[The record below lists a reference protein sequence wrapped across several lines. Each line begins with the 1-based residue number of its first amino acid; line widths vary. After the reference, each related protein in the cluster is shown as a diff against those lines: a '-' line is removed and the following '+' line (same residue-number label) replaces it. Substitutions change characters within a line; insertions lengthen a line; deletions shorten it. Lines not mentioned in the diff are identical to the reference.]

1 MTASG
6 QKRPH
11 LIQIVDDDPS
21 MRLLTRATLEYA
33 GFAVIEAAD
42 GTVALSQFRKMRPDL
57 VLLDV
62 VMPHMDGFTTCRR
75 LRGLPEG
82 QETPI
87 MMLTGLDDVESVK
100 KAFDAGAT
108 DFICKPIDWLL
119 LRYRVMHM
127 LRSARLYEDLKSS
140 QARLSLAQRIAR
152 MGYWY
157 FNFDSEHFACSEE
170 VRALLGIAENVAL
183 DCPEA
188 LMEVLSQNIHPEDR
202 QRVLSSFR
210 QAIHTRHPCRQNF
223 RVTMD
228 GDERYIDS
236 QIEIQTTCER
246 MPCSMTGIIQDV
258 TAIHHAEQKIFRLAH
273 FDALTGLAKRSFFM
287 ESLRSA
293 MLHAK
298 HAHGQ
303 LAILLLD
310 LDRFKR
316 INETLGHVLGDKVLM
331 SIANRI
337 RRSLQG
343 CKVLYPSSSVADYCV
358 ARFSG
363 NEFAILLPDTYGAEQ
378 VSQIASHLIRDIS
391 QPLLLGSCEVLIT
404 TSIGISLFPQGD
416 DEQESVLRNANTA
429 LHHAKAEGRATYR
442 IYQPS
447 MGSPVQDRLI
457 LENDL
462 RKALKNDEFVL
473 YFQPQVDMRSGLLSG
488 AEVLI
493 RWQHPRQGIKMPGDF
508 LPLAEESGLMVDID
522 LWVLRQACRQIAR
535 WQSSGFASLRL
546 SVNLSG
552 QLFSQ
557 DNIADLIGDIVRQ
570 HGIPARNMEI
580 ELTESTIMQNN
591 DKTVSNMSRLKQLG
605 FHIAIDDF
613 GTGYSSL
620 SYLKH
625 FPIDTLKIDR
635 SFIRDLTN
643 SPSDMA
649 ITRAIIALGDSLG
662 LTTICEGIETP
673 EQKSL
678 LLDLECHYG
687 QGYLFSRPVNIHDFT
702 QSLKAHKV
710 EKLTLEEEEG
720 CSTPH
725 AEKGFM
731 NYTFIG

>member
-1 MTASG
+1 MIPVD

-11 LIQIVDDDPS
+11 LIQIVDDDPA

-33 GFAVIEAAD
+33 GFAVIEAED
-42 GTVALSQFRKMRPDL
+42 GAVGLSQFRKTRPDL

-62 VMPHMDGFTTCRR
+62 VMPRMDGFTTCRR
-75 LRGLPEG
+75 LRSLPEG
-82 QETPI
+82 KETPI
-87 MMLTGLDDVESVK
+87 IMLTGLDDVESVK

-108 DFICKPIDWLL
+108 DFISKPINWLL
-119 LRYRVMHM
+119 LRYRVMYM
-127 LRSARLYEDLKSS
+127 LRSACLYEDLKIS

-152 MGYWY
+152 MGHWH
-157 FNFDSEHFACSEE
+157 FNFDSEHFACSGE
-170 VRALLGIAENVAL
+170 VHTLLGIAEDAPL
-183 DCPEA
+183 DSPEG
-188 LMEVLSQNIHPEDR
+188 LLQNIHPEDR
-202 QRVLSSFR
+202 QRVQDTFH
-210 QAIHTRHPCRQNF
+210 QAIRTRQPYRQNY
-223 RVTMD
+223 RVTVD
-228 GDERYIDS
+228 GEERYINS
-236 QIEIQTTCER
+236 QIEIQTTCDR
-246 MPCSMTGIIQDV
+246 VPCSMTGIIQDV

-287 ESLRSA
+287 DSLSSA
-293 MLHAK
+293 MLQAK

-303 LAILLLD
+303 LAVLLLD

-316 INETLGHVLGDKVLM
+316 INETLGHVIGDKVLM

-358 ARFSG
+358 ARFGG

-378 VSQIASHLIRDIS
+378 VSQIAGHLIQDIS
-391 QPLLLGSCEVLIT
+391 QPFLLGNCEVLIT

-429 LHHAKAEGRATYR
+429 LRHAKAEGRATYR

-447 MGSPVQDRLI
+447 MGTPIQDRLI

-462 RKALKNDEFVL
+462 RKALKNDELVL
-473 YFQPQVDMRSGLLSG
+473 YFQPQVDMRSGQLSG

-508 LPLAEESGLMVDID
+508 LPLAEESGLMIDVD
-522 LWVLRQACRQIAR
+522 LWVLRQACLQIAK
-535 WQSSGFASLRL
+535 WQASGFATLRL
-546 SVNLSG
+546 SVNVSG

-557 DNIADLIGDIVRQ
+557 DNIADLIGDIV
-570 HGIPARNMEI
+570 HHYGISASNLEI

-591 DKTVSNMSRLKQLG
+591 DKTVSNMSRLKQMG

-635 SFIRDLTN
+635 SFIRDLAN

-673 EQKSL
+673 EQKTL

-687 QGYLFSRPVNIHDFT
+687 QGYLFGRPVNINDFT
-702 QSLKAHKV
+702 QCLKAQKI
-710 EKLTLEEEEG
+710 EALSFEAG
-720 CSTPH
+720 QDCSTNH

-731 NYTFIG
+731 NYTLIG

>member
-1 MTASG
+1 MIPPV
-6 QKRPH
+6 QKRPP
-11 LIQIVDDDPS
+11 LIQIVDDDPA
-21 MRLLTRATLEYA
+21 MRLLTRATLESA
-33 GFAVIEAAD
+33 GFAVIEATD
-42 GTVALSQFRKMRPDL
+42 GAMALSQFRKARPDL

-62 VMPHMDGFTTCRR
+62 VMPHMDGFATCRR

-82 QETPI
+82 RETPI

-100 KAFDAGAT
+100 QAFDAGAT
-108 DFICKPIDWLL
+108 DFISKPITWLL

-127 LRSARLYEDLKSS
+127 LRSARLYEDLKTS
-140 QARLSLAQRIAR
+140 QERLSLAQRIAR
-152 MGYWY
+152 MGYWH
-157 FNFDSEHFACSEE
+157 FNFDTKQVACGGEI
-170 VRALLGIAENVAL
+170 RTLLGIAENATL
-183 DCPEA
+183 DSPEA
-188 LMEVLSQNIHPEDR
+188 LMEALLQNIHPEDR
-202 QRVLSSFR
+202 QQVQSTFY
-210 QAIHTRHPCRQNF
+210 QAISTRQPYRQNY
-223 RVTMD
+223 RVNVD
-228 GDERYIDS
+228 GDERHINN
-236 QIEIQTTCER
+236 QIEIQTTCDR
-246 MPCSMTGIIQDV
+246 TPCSMTGIIQDV

-287 ESLRSA
+287 DSLSSA

-298 HAHGQ
+298 HANGQ
-303 LAILLLD
+303 LAVLLVD

-316 INETLGHVLGDKVLM
+316 INENLGHVLGDKVLL

-343 CKVLYPSSSVADYCV
+343 CKVLYPSSSVSDYCV
-358 ARFSG
+358 ARFGG

-391 QPLLLGSCEVLIT
+391 QPLLLGNCEVLIT
-404 TSIGISLFPQGD
+404 ASIGISMYPQGD
-416 DEQESVLRNANTA
+416 DDQESILRNANTA
-429 LHHAKAEGRATYR
+429 MRHAKAAGRATYC
-442 IYQPS
+442 IYQTS
-447 MGSPVQDRLI
+447 MGSPIQDRLI

-462 RKALKNDEFVL
+462 RKALTNDEFVL
-473 YFQPQVDMRSGLLSG
+473 YFQPQVDMRSGLLTG

-522 LWVLRQACRQIAR
+522 LWVLRQACLQIAR
-535 WQSSGFASLRL
+535 WQSSGFATLRL
-546 SVNLSG
+546 SVNVSG

-557 DNIADLIGDIVRQ
+557 DNVADLIGDIVHRY
-570 HGIPARNMEI
+570 GIPARNIEI

-591 DKTVSNMSRLKQLG
+591 DKTVSNMSRLKQMG
-605 FHIAIDDF
+605 FGIAIDDF

-635 SFIRDLTN
+635 SFIRDLAN

-673 EQKSL
+673 EQKTL
-678 LLDLECHYG
+678 LLDLECHHG
-687 QGYLFSRPVNIHDFT
+687 QGYLFGRPVNIRDFT
-702 QSLKAHKV
+702 QRLKTQKI
-710 EKLTLEEEEG
+710 ETPMYEEG
-720 CSTPH
+720 PGSPTTH
-725 AEKGFM
+725 AEKAFM
-731 NYTFIG
+731 DYTLRG